1 MQVYRDFRNF
11 KKNTNTF
18 LTIGTFDGIHVGH
31 RKIIN
36 TLKSRALSNG
46 GRSLVITFDPHPKSV
61 LSNTKARV
69 LTSLR
74 EKEEILSEI
83 GIQDLLVINF
93 TKEFS
98 QINAEDFLRNILIDK
113 VGIKEFFIGYDH
125 HFGKGREG
133 NKDMLIS
140 AGKDLDFKVT
150 EVAPEKINDETVS
163 STLIRDYLEEGA
175 IDKVNAF
182 LGRKYT
188 FSGTVVEGDKRG
200 RTLGFPTAN
209 IDLEDENK
217 LLPAF
222 GVYVVEFFVRD
233 EKHYGLLSVGRR
245 PTFYSYGK
253 IIPEVYIY
261 DFDDDIYGEFVT
273 VNVLGRLRGEEKFSS
288 AEELIEQMQKD
299 KADGLEFLSR
309 FLESN
314 N

>member
-74 EKEEILSEI
+74 EKEEILSEM

-98 QINAEDFLRNILIDK
+98 QINADDFLRNILIDK